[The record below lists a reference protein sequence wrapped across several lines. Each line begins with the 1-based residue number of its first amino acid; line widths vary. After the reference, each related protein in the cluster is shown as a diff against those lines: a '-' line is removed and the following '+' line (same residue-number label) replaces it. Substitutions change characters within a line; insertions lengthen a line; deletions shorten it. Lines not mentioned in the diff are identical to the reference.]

1 LLLEDRFPM
10 RFPIDFPPA
19 KKALGIAFVAVV
31 AYVIVEGTG
40 IGAAPKQLV
49 SAVTAQVK
57 SLFSRL
63 SGN

>member
-1 LLLEDRFPM
+1 M
-10 RFPIDFPPA
+10 KFPIDFPPA
-19 KKALGIAFVAVV
+19 RKALGIAFVAVV

-49 SAVTAQVK
+49 SALTAQVK
-57 SLFSRL
+57 TLFGNL

>member
-1 LLLEDRFPM
+1 M
-10 RFPIDFPPA
+10 RSMKFPIDFPPA
-19 KKALGIAFVAVV
+19 RKALGIAFVAVV

-49 SAVTAQVK
+49 GAITAQIK
-57 SLFSRL
+57 NLFAKL

>member
-1 LLLEDRFPM
+1 M
-10 RFPIDFPPA
+10 KFPIDFPPVR
-19 KKALGIAFVAVV
+19 KAIGIAFVAVV

-49 SAVTAQVK
+49 SALTAQVK
-57 SLFSRL
+57 TLFSKL

>member
-1 LLLEDRFPM
+1 M

-19 KKALGIAFVAVV
+19 RKALGIAFVAVV
-31 AYVIVEGTG
+31 AYVVVEGTG

-49 SAVTAQVK
+49 SALTAQVK
-57 SLFSRL
+57 NFFSRL

>member
-1 LLLEDRFPM
+1 MKL
-10 RFPIDFPPA
+10 PIEFPPA
-19 KKALGIAFVAVV
+19 RKALGIAFVAVV

-49 SAVTAQVK
+49 GAVTSQIK
-57 SLFSRL
+57 NLFSRI

>member
-1 LLLEDRFPM
+1 M

-19 KKALGIAFVAVV
+19 RKALGIAFVAVV
-31 AYVIVEGTG
+31 AYVVVEGTG

-49 SAVTAQVK
+49 SALTAQAK
-57 SLFSRL
+57 KFFSRL

>member
-1 LLLEDRFPM
+1 MKL
-10 RFPIDFPPA
+10 PITFPPA

-49 SAVTAQVK
+49 SALTAQVK
-57 SLFSRL
+57 NLLSKL